1 MPDDVIH
8 IDLDLDELDIT
19 SVESK
24 ATYQE
29 IQSYVLENYGLKV
42 STLYIAQV
50 KRKLGLEVGESY
62 NTAKSDDAK
71 VPVCPP
77 EKEKAI
83 TDAMKHFGMIS

>member
-1 MPDDVIH
+1 M
-8 IDLDLDELDIT
+8 DEIDIT
-19 SVESK
+19 SAESK

-29 IQSYVLENYGLKV
+29 IQSYVFENYGLKV

-50 KRKLGLEVGESY
+50 KRKLGLDVGESY
-62 NTAKSDDAK
+62 NAAKSDNAK

-83 TDAMKHFGMIS
+83 TDAMKHFGIIS